1 MVLIYFVQSADGCF
15 FFFGGERGDRWVE
28 RRGKVTE
35 SEFCQQDSTP
45 VALEPP
51 SRVPKKGLEK
61 PLLSQGEVNEDDPKH
76 LFFQESIF
84 VSSR

>member
-1 MVLIYFVQSADGCF
+1 M
-15 FFFGGERGDRWVE
+15 
-28 RRGKVTE
+28 TE

-76 LFFQESIF
+76 LLFQESIF